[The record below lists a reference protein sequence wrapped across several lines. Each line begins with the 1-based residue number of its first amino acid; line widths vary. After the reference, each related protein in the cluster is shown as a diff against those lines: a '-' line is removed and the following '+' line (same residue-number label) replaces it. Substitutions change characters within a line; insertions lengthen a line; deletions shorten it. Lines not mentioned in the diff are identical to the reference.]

1 MTNSASEKL
10 ALVRNLINEG
20 KIEDALR
27 HVIDIEKMENLTS
40 EETLR
45 TLYFKGRSY
54 FQLGKSDISLKIAKE
69 LYQKSQELKMPLF
82 SLDAFALEQSVLYS
96 GGFPSNEFYS
106 NLKKYDNLFESIPR
120 EESREFQE
128 REAHLLFWQSARDYN
143 LGKLDLALNTQSKS
157 LALIRR
163 VDPHSSLIPYN
174 LMGLTFAYQ
183 MKGELNLALE
193 CAEEALSLIPEG
205 DSTTLISRKEPI
217 YRIIGYIYFTK
228 GELNYRIIGYIYFT
242 KGELNRALEYY
253 ILALE
258 IKKKVDRSGGWVP
271 YPLII
276 ETLLAQK
283 NISQARNYLQQFRE
297 FNEKKGSKASKLGY
311 QYAHALILKSS
322 SRMRDHTEAETIF
335 KKLIEEDYII
345 LLTINALKNLCELYF
360 EEFRFS
366 NQMEILD
373 DIKQLIK
380 HLQRYARRI
389 KSYFLIATVKLLQA
403 KLALLQ
409 VSMVKARKLLT
420 EAQQVADEH
429 DLQLL
434 AGEISKEHDHL
445 LDELKL
451 WESFKKEQASVA
463 ERLKLASIDN
473 VIERLQGRREIE
485 PLESTDIQPIL
496 LLILAEGGVLLFSYP
511 FSDKWKRDNDLFGSF
526 LSAFSTFTDEFFS
539 KGLDRVK
546 FGDDT
551 ILLQSVGFFS
561 ICYLFQGQTYFAK
574 QKLEKFAE
582 TIQNDPEIW
591 QTLEKFEKSSQIA
604 ELKDLPEMESLL
616 TEVFLS

>member
-96 GGFPSNEFYS
+96 GGLPSNEFYT
-106 NLKKYDNLFESIPR
+106 NLKRYDNLFNSIPR
-120 EESREFQE
+120 EESLEFQE
-128 REAHLLFWQSARDYN
+128 REAYLLFWQSARDYN
-143 LGKLDLALNTQSKS
+143 MGKLDLALNTQFKS

-163 VDPHSSLIPYN
+163 VDPHSSLIPYS
-174 LMGLTFAYQ
+174 LMSLAFAYQ

-193 CAEEALSLIPEG
+193 SAEEALSLIPEG

-228 GELNYRIIGYIYFT
+228 GELN
-242 KGELNRALEYY
+242 RALEYY

-258 IKKKVDRSGGWVP
+258 IQKKVDRSGGWVP

-335 KKLIEEDYII
+335 KKLIEEDYNI

-373 DIKQLIK
+373 DIQQLIK

-473 VIERLQGRREIE
+473 VIERLQGRREI
-485 PLESTDIQPIL
+485 D
-496 LLILAEGGVLLFSYP
+496 LFSYP
-511 FSDKWKRDNDLFGSF
+511 FSDKWKRDDDLFGSF
-526 LSAFSTFTDEFFS
+526 LSAFSTFTDDFFS

-551 ILLQSVGFFS
+551 ILLQSVGMFS

-574 QKLEKFAE
+574 EKLEKFA
-582 TIQNDPEIW
+582 
-591 QTLEKFEKSSQIA
+591 
-604 ELKDLPEMESLL
+604 
-616 TEVFLS
+616 